1 MSESKDRHDFIN
13 NALRL
18 EILNKL
24 ICESLDKKEVPN
36 KEHLQDLEAFLKD
49 HLDLLNK
56 I

>member
-1 MSESKDRHDFIN
+1 MSDNKDRHDFIN

-24 ICESLDKKEVPN
+24 ICESLDKKEVPE
-36 KEHLQDLEAFLKD
+36 KEHLQDLESFLKD
-49 HLDLLNK
+49 HLELIQK